1 MPLALAAE
9 FPAAHLLQS
18 GEVPTSFKVA
28 GCPLPVKWRAAYL
41 PQSSD
46 LPGGESGGRALC
58 LRGSRPVMGPGAT
71 PAAMAR
77 AIAAGEHP
85 SDAEAT
91 ARKGRLNHTGT
102 FSEGKTFDVTVSE
115 GKTLD
120 VVVSKGDT
128 NEDFQFPIRVHKEKT
143 LANFRQDFLVEND
156 HVGQNNHLIQNTVLS
171 ILLHSRSSTNE

>member
-1 MPLALAAE
+1 MESLKGRLTPLGGGSPGKLSRRSAPE

-77 AIAAGEHP
+77 AMAAGEHP

-102 FSEGKTFDVTVSE
+102 CSE

-120 VVVSKGDT
+120 VTVSEGTKKR
-128 NEDFQFPIRVHKEKT
+128 F
-143 LANFRQDFLVEND
+143 
-156 HVGQNNHLIQNTVLS
+156 S
-171 ILLHSRSSTNE
+171 